1 MDESEVNGLLR
12 TNTDDRGSKDGQG
25 AGDHDVPF
33 RGFRPTDFTLR
44 EMSRL
49 LILRGQVLDAKM
61 GGGPYVADL
70 LPA

>member
-12 TNTDDRGSKDGQG
+12 TDTSDNGSKDGHG

-33 RGFRPTDFTLR
+33 PGFRPYQFSMR

-49 LILRGQVLDAKM
+49 LILRSQVLDAKM
-61 GGGPYVADL
+61 GWGPFADDL